1 MIQVS
6 SVIYWDILLCCG
18 KVGSG
23 LVTFAIYIYKFLM
36 GNGKMPRIRGD
47 VLRLTLGYFYG
58 SYISWLA
65 SSAFL
70 TQHGIHAN
78 NACVTQFCN

>member
-1 MIQVS
+1 
-6 SVIYWDILLCCG
+6 
-18 KVGSG
+18 
-23 LVTFAIYIYKFLM
+23 M

-47 VLRLTLGYFYG
+47 VLRRLTLGYFYG

-78 NACVTQFCN
+78 NACVAQFCNLFAEVTGESCSMVRNILHISALLYKALQQE